1 MGKKMRKKI
10 FSILCLTFLLAPL
23 FLQTSVVAASSDDW
37 SMFRGDLSHTGYSST
52 APATSN
58 NLLWKLDTGTP
69 VGSSAAVVDGKVYVA
84 SNDGSI
90 YCLNAADGSQIWKSI
105 DRKST
110 R

>member
-1 MGKKMRKKI
+1 MIKKI

-23 FLQTSVVAASSDDW
+23 FLQTGAVAASSNDW

-69 VGSSAAVVDGKVYVA
+69 VGSSAAIVDGKVYVA

-90 YCLNAADGSQIWKSI
+90 YCLNAADGSQIWKS
-105 DRKST
+105 
-110 R
+110 